1 MMDRRYDGAPAPKR
15 NTGVGVADALSAAED
30 AKRDA
35 QCDNCGHDNYNDLKR
50 AAGAHH
56 HTCSFYQSAPPNPKL
71 LCDKCREDHSPTEDL
86 HEKLRESDDVEVL
99 FECGISE
106 SMKSP
111 NTTDGEE
118 PLPPASRKRPKIP
131 AECKCGAGIEE
142 VFN

>member
-56 HTCSFYQSAPPNPKL
+56 HTCSFYQSAPRTRNCSVTSAAKITPHRRPP
-71 LCDKCREDHSPTEDL
+71 RETP
-86 HEKLRESDDVEVL
+86 
-99 FECGISE
+99 
-106 SMKSP
+106 
-111 NTTDGEE
+111 
-118 PLPPASRKRPKIP
+118 
-131 AECKCGAGIEE
+131 
-142 VFN
+142 